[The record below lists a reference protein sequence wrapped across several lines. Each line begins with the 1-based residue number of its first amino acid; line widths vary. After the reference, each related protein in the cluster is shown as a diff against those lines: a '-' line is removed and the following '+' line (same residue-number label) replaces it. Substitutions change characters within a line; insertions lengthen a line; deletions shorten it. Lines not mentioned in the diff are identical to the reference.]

1 MTTTDDA
8 APRAFLFGSC
18 VTRDTLELVDR
29 QTLDIAAYVARQ
41 SLLSAGSNASAHLP
55 QNLGLGK
62 GFKRRMIRNDFAGS
76 LLRNLRRV
84 APSVD
89 VLLWDLTD
97 ERHGVHRFADGTF
110 VTRSIDN
117 IQVPAIAELL
127 ATTEHLPFGSRTHQ
141 SLWTAAAISFTE
153 FLDKIGLLE
162 RTVVLQVP
170 WALLTTEGRPT
181 PWSMGV
187 RARDANRNYEPYYET
202 LHSLGHRVI
211 QVPQEMVVADPNHR
225 WGLAPFH
232 YTEEVYL
239 EVLRQLRT
247 AGVIRLRPRT

>member
-1 MTTTDDA
+1 MTTDDA

-29 QTLDIAAYVARQ
+29 ETLGIEAYIARQ
-41 SLLSAGSNASAHLP
+41 SLLSAGSDASAHLP
-55 QNLGLGK
+55 RKLGLAT
-62 GFKRRMIRNDFAGS
+62 GFKLRMIQNDFAGS
-76 LLRNLRRV
+76 LLADLR
-84 APSVD
+84 AAAATTD
-89 VLLWDLTD
+89 VLVWDLID

-127 ATTEHLPFGSRTHQ
+127 NTTEHLPFGTPAHQ
-141 SLWTAAAISFTE
+141 RLWTAAARRFTT
-153 FLDKIGLLE
+153 FLKEIGLLE

-170 WALLTTEGRPT
+170 WAVLTTEGRPT

-187 RARDANRNYEPYYET
+187 RAKDANRLYEPYYET
-202 LHSLGHRVI
+202 VRRLGHRVI
-211 QVPQEMVVADPNHR
+211 EIPPDLALADPGHR

-232 YTEEVYL
+232 YTEDVYRM
-239 EVLRQLRT
+239 VLDRLRV
-247 AGVIRLRPRT
+247 AGVIRLRPTS